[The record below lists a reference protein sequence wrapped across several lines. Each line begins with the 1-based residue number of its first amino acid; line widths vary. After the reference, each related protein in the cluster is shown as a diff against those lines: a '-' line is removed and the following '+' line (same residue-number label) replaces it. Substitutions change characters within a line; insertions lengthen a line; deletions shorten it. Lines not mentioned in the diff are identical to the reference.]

1 MGPITGRAGAKRRST
16 DGNYIAGPV
25 RCIGWLCR
33 SRAAAPDTAG
43 NGDGLVVKLR
53 LRVDPIKCKAHGMC
67 GELFPERIRMD
78 DWGYPIIDPRALS
91 DDVLEHA
98 RRAVA
103 ECPRSAL
110 RVDLI
115 DDPGARDRPDDPD

>member
-1 MGPITGRAGAKRRST
+1 MV
-16 DGNYIAGPV
+16 V
-25 RCIGWLCR
+25 R
-33 SRAAAPDTAG
+33 
-43 NGDGLVVKLR
+43 VR

-91 DDVLEHA
+91 EDVLEHA
-98 RRAVA
+98 RRSVA

-115 DDPGARDRPDDPD
+115 DDPAARERPDDPD

>member
-1 MGPITGRAGAKRRST
+1 MV
-16 DGNYIAGPV
+16 V
-25 RCIGWLCR
+25 R
-33 SRAAAPDTAG
+33 
-43 NGDGLVVKLR
+43 VR

-78 DWGYPIIDPRALS
+78 DWGYPVIDPRALS

-110 RVDLI
+110 RVDLM
-115 DDPGARDRPDDPD
+115 DDPSARNRPDDPD

>member
-1 MGPITGRAGAKRRST
+1 M
-16 DGNYIAGPV
+16 V
-25 RCIGWLCR
+25 R
-33 SRAAAPDTAG
+33 
-43 NGDGLVVKLR
+43 VR
-53 LRVDPIKCKAHGMC
+53 LRVDPSKCKAHGMC

-78 DWGYPIIDPRALS
+78 DWGYPVIDPRALS

-110 RVDLI
+110 WVDLI
-115 DDPGARDRPDDPD
+115 DDPSARNRPDDPD